1 MSSEFDEYFPI
12 HNTVEGSGVIREQP
26 QDFQVVEIN
35 HIDFSG
41 EGEHLWLYIQK
52 TGCNTDWVAKQ
63 LAQICQVPTLQVGYA
78 GLKDRHAVTSQW
90 FSVQL
95 PKVSDPEQIQAQL
108 SEEILII
115 KSVRHNKKLK
125 TGGLKANQFK
135 LLIRHIQGDKQ
146 QVENN
151 IAAVIKH
158 GVPNYFGEQRFGH
171 HLNNVSKAADWFAG
185 QFRPKN
191 RNLKSL
197 LISTARS
204 WIFNHIISERI
215 KTDCWL
221 TPVQGDIF
229 QLDGSHSW
237 FLDDQEDQQVILQ
250 RLKEQDIHITAP
262 LWGEDDLQSHADTAL
277 MEQRVADR
285 FPEMLAG
292 MPKHRLKHDR
302 RATRMKIN
310 EMTYAWVGGDLEL
323 QFTLGPGGYAT
334 VVMREILK
342 ITG

>member
-1 MSSEFDEYFPI
+1 MSGDFDQYFPTY
-12 HNTVEGSGVIREQP
+12 NMVEASGVIREQP
-26 QDFQVVEIN
+26 QDFEVVEIN

-41 EGEHLWLYIQK
+41 EGEHLWLYVQK

-63 LAQICQVPTLQVGYA
+63 LAQICQVPALQVGYA

-95 PKVSDPEQIQAQL
+95 PKIAEPEQIQAEL
-108 SEEILII
+108 AEEISII

-146 QVENN
+146 QIEHN
-151 IAAVIKH
+151 ITAVIEH
-158 GVPNYFGEQRFGH
+158 GIPNYFGVQRFGH

-185 QFRPKN
+185 HFRPKN

-204 WIFNHIISERI
+204 WIFNHIVSERI
-215 KTDCWL
+215 RASCWL
-221 TPVQGDIF
+221 TPMQGDIF
-229 QLDGSHSW
+229 QLEGSHSW
-237 FLDDQEDQQVILQ
+237 FIDDRDDQQAIAQ
-250 RLKEQDIHITAP
+250 RLIEQDIHITAA
-262 LWGEDDLQSHADTAL
+262 LWGEGDVQTNADTAL
-277 MEQRVADR
+277 MEQRVADQ
-285 FPEMLAG
+285 FPEMLVG
-292 MPKHRLKHDR
+292 MPKHRLTHDR
-302 RATRMKIN
+302 RAIRMKIDKL
-310 EMTYAWVGGDLEL
+310 EHTWIGDSLQL
-323 QFTLGPGGYAT
+323 QFVLGPGGYAT
-334 VVMREILK
+334 SVMREILK